1 MTAPV
6 DRLLRSG
13 PDEVEALVDEFRGRA
28 EPVVERVRD
37 MDFRTQWQAMADLGV
52 LRLTEAGTASPTG
65 PHSQP
70 KPNQPQT
77 RTQASDSAPPL
88 SSTSTSTSTSEP
100 VSTVGPVT
108 RSLAMVEGIGLAG
121 LDAGVCYAL
130 ASQVFG
136 MQFPLRAVLPSAAWE
151 AIAHIQSGREVLCHA
166 LTERGG
172 GSDPLSM
179 DTSARREG
187 DGYVL
192 TGAKTFITAAP
203 VADHAIV
210 FVRTAPGRHPFALSA
225 FLFPLDLPG
234 VTRSE
239 PFAKTAL
246 PKVPMGELVFDQVR
260 LPAGSL
266 IGEEGSGLALMA
278 STTAWERAVLLG
290 YALGPMR
297 RTLGRIVEWAAGRE
311 HFGRRM
317 GASHQVA
324 SRVAE
329 MALMLHRSR
338 VQVYALAGRLDA
350 GTPARQLA
358 AEAALTKISIAEDY
372 VRLTEHATAL
382 SGVRAFIA
390 DSDLPA
396 DLHSPMAAMTYA
408 GTNDLLR
415 VGIARQLG
423 LPVEN

>member
-1 MTAPV
+1 MTSPV

-13 PDEVEALVDEFRGRA
+13 DQETEALVDACRERA
-28 EPVVERVRD
+28 EPLAEQLREK
-37 MDFRTQWQAMADLGV
+37 DFRTQWEAMADLGV
-52 LRLTEAGTASPTG
+52 LRLAEDGGARP
-65 PHSQP
+65 
-70 KPNQPQT
+70 
-77 RTQASDSAPPL
+77 
-88 SSTSTSTSTSEP
+88 
-100 VSTVGPVT
+100 GPVT
-108 RSLAMVEGIGLAG
+108 RSLAMIEGIGLAG
-121 LDAGVCYAL
+121 IDPGVCYAL

-136 MQFPLRAVLPSAAWE
+136 MEFPLRAALPGPAWE
-151 AIAHIQSGREVLCHA
+151 AIAHIQDGRALLCHA

-179 DTSARREG
+179 ETRARREG
-187 DGYVL
+187 DGHVL
-192 TGAKTFITAAP
+192 DGAKTFITAAP

-210 FVRTAPGRHPFALSA
+210 FARTAEGRHPFALSA
-225 FLFPLDLPG
+225 FLFSLDLPG

-246 PKVPMGELVFDQVR
+246 PQVPMGELVFEAAR

-297 RTLGRIVEWAAGRE
+297 RTLRRIVAWAGERE

-324 SRVAE
+324 SRVSE
-329 MALMLHRSR
+329 MALALHRSR
-338 VQVYALAGRLDA
+338 VQVYALAARLDA

-358 AEAALTKISIAEDY
+358 AEAALTKISVSEDY
-372 VRLTEHATAL
+372 VRFTEHATAL

-396 DLHSPMAAMTYA
+396 DLHSPMAALTYA

-415 VGIARQLG
+415 VGVARQFG